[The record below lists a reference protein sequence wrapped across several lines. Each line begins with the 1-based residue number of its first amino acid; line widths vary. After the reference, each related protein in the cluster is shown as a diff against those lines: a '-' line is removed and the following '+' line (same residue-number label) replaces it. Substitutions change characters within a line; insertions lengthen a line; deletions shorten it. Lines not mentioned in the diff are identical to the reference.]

1 MCAQDGPSDDDV
13 HDNVLHYREDHFAQ
27 RSHCGKL
34 NRCFLIFSSNFIF
47 IFIAQRSH
55 CGKLNRFYVRV
66 RVNVSA
72 RVRVRIMDFVNF
84 GVFSLSTQTL
94 TPSRH
99 FSHFFNF
106 SALHEP
112 DCNKNFPDTP

>member
-34 NRCFLIFSSNFIF
+34 NR
-47 IFIAQRSH
+47 
-55 CGKLNRFYVRV
+55 FYVRV

-72 RVRVRIMDFVNF
+72 RVHVRIMDFVNF

-94 TPSRH
+94 TPSRL
-99 FSHFFNF
+99 FSQFFNF